1 MGRGD
6 QLAGDGKEAEDACYA
21 SRVVTERAQVEP
33 GVGIMSVAAIHFL
46 RYQDLVPARSKGE
59 HRKVLTRYSKRFWGR
74 RWVGGRR
81 KEPYRRVRGFLS
93 KLSSLKDTIVVD
105 SYKINI
111 L

>member
-74 RWVGGRR
+74 RGVAE
-81 KEPYRRVRGFLS
+81 KSPIAE
-93 KLSSLKDTIVVD
+93 
-105 SYKINI
+105 
-111 L
+111 